1 MATADLMG
9 SLMTGDR
16 FLPAVAV
23 GLGVVIVLLCLQLLK
38 TLSAGGFEAELHGY
52 QKDFLDAI
60 AKARGQPSAAA
71 ALELLVGRAMSEP
84 AIYKEIFDDF
94 HCVHCKSPPIPGVQ
108 LCQQIAE
115 PHSHHA
121 SPAACTCARVLTSH
135 RASLFAGGS
144 KDPAEWI
151 AARKGKKEPYS
162 LPISSDKI
170 KFLSGEILLKVGPP
184 GPQKAIIPG
193 PKRADASKAVRCC
206 VDWAIKHYGALA
218 TGTVD
223 AKKTK

>member
-52 QKDFLDAI
+52 QKDFLDAF
-60 AKARGQPSAAA
+60 AKARGQPSAVA

-94 HCVHCKSPPIPGVQ
+94 HCVHCKSPPIHQEFSFVNRSPNR
-108 LCQQIAE
+108 IRTT
-115 PHSHHA
+115 
-121 SPAACTCARVLTSH
+121 SPAACTCDRVLTSP
-135 RASLFAGGS
+135 RASLFTGGS

-151 AARKGKKEPYS
+151 ATRKGKKEPYS